1 MANGHGEIRS
11 PTRLL
16 AKHFG
21 RNHLFVGLS
30 EIGQRTRQPSSHRRH
45 RPATKRLSQDA
56 GVVRR

>member
-30 EIGQRTRQPSSHRRH
+30 EIGRGHRRH